1 MANSDLSSS
10 FHKTLAKSEEPKK
23 PKLLIYR
30 VVIAI
35 SIIGYLIYFV
45 FSSDTTTEDVEIS
58 PSIEETAIYI
68 NDVVTMKIKQSIDTS
83 LLNPVKQ
90 IKEIKKLTKEIK
102 FPFFQKS
109 DFYTKNKSFISEVS
123 YVVGILLEQKL
134 KDILLLALK
143 SNNVAYKEAAVKGS
157 IEYYQILVG
166 PFSNKKSADNLK
178 NYILQTTGKTSDI
191 FDVVGD

>member
-1 MANSDLSSS
+1 
-10 FHKTLAKSEEPKK
+10 LAKSEEPKK